1 MNNKPTDKLMEPG
14 QKQRPVPLPISKKKI
29 EEGTI
34 IFCETS
40 GKVEVLA
47 DTRVFMQ

>member
-1 MNNKPTDKLMEPG
+1 MNNKTTGSLRVPD

-47 DTRVFMQ
+47 DTRVFVQ